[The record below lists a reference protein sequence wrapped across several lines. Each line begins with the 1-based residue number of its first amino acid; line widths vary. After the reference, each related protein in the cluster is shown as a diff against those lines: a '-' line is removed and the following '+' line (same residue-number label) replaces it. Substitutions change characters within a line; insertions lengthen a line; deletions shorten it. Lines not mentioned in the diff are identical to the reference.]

1 MKIYTVTWHRAW
13 DDREIIGV
21 HMTRKGALQVACQQM
36 LETMI
41 AFDSVYEDETIEW
54 LEDNLHTL
62 YNPDHMLTIA
72 ELDDMFEYAEK
83 LLWEIENEV
92 EIHQL
97 TLQP

>member
-1 MKIYTVTWHRAW
+1 MKVYTVIYHRAW
-13 DDREIIGV
+13 DDKEVLSI

-36 LETMI
+36 LETMM
-41 AFDSVYEDETIEW
+41 AFDGYEDETVTW

-62 YNPDHMLTIA
+62 YNPDHMLTIK
-72 ELDDMFEYAEK
+72 ELDDMFLYAEK

-92 EIHQL
+92 EIHWH